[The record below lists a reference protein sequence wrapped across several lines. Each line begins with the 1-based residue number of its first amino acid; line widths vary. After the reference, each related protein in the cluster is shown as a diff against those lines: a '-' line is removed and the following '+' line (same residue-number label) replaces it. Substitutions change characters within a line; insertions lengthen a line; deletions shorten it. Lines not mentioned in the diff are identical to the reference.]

1 MTHTEEGS
9 RSRRDHSSELDSESI
24 KQLLEDGELDT
35 LRWEDDDISLRSAAS
50 NSRLPYDKLT
60 AQELVHFPDAS
71 DSKASTNLYL
81 FIRNKILQLWLL
93 EPNVELTSED
103 AIDQLPIPF
112 NSDRRFVRRI
122 HGFLQR
128 YGFINYG
135 NFHRLASA
143 LVLTSKRK
151 KVIIIGAGAAGIAA
165 MKQLHFFG
173 FDVVLLEAR
182 KRLGGRVHTYHQ
194 KDSSVV
200 ADLGAMVVTGIN
212 GNPIVTMM
220 RQTQCTPV
228 RITPDC
234 PIFDEYGKLVDQR
247 KDELVAEAFKK
258 IGDTASY
265 IAHTLGVTEVN
276 GKNLSIAD
284 AYNEILEMLELRM
297 QRRRLKYWQ
306 IYEEILEKMKQVQ
319 YEITLYKKSA
329 EFLAEKLKSWD
340 GSLYHTLDSDS
351 RLEQDILRRCYKRDL
366 GEAIKRYDAA
376 RDRFRNLETTLRNL
390 KKQEP
395 SEVYMNQ
402 RDRRLLDFHFAN
414 LEYVSGGTLDKLSL
428 QHFDQDDEFQFTG
441 SHMAIRDGYGDFLT
455 RLVTSDIA
463 SDIKQNAV
471 VEEITYNEK
480 GVEVKYKTDEITET
494 VEGDVCLC
502 TIPLGVLKRSV
513 TGCSDAPKFE
523 PPLPENTVNAVLEMG
538 FGNFNKVVLI
548 FSRPFWDVTQNYF
561 GHLNHSRA
569 SRGEMFMFTA
579 LSKAPVL
586 IAMMAGE
593 AANLEA
599 PNEVIVRKAMNVLA
613 NIFGSACP
621 KGPVEAVITRWHKD
635 PFACGAYA
643 YIPCGSHGDLCDIL
657 AEPVRAK
664 LEDGSYSGKERIFFA
679 GEHTSGRYPASV
691 QGAWLSGI
699 REAARIADLYLGCPF
714 SASSAADPECV
725 LLDSDDDVEMVDNS
739 ADSSVEPPAPAPAEV
754 PNTEVSSAE
763 ATGKENGGSHS
774 ADVEMDN
781 GEPESKRAKT
791 EEPSE

>member
-1 MTHTEEGS
+1 MTHTEESS

-24 KQLLEDGELDT
+24 RQLLEDGELDT

-103 AIDQLPIPF
+103 AIDQLPTPF

-143 LVLTSKRK
+143 LILTSKRK
-151 KVIIIGAGAAGIAA
+151 RVIIIGAGAAGIAA

-194 KDSSVV
+194 KDSSTV

-234 PIFDEYGKLVDQR
+234 PIYDEYGKLVDQR

-276 GKNLSIAD
+276 GKKLSIAD
-284 AYNEILEMLELRM
+284 AYNDILDLVFPKLQSIHRLCNSRMLELRM

-319 YEITLYKKSA
+319 NEIILYKKSA
-329 EFLAEKLKSWD
+329 EFLAEKLRSSD
-340 GSLYHTLDSDS
+340 GSIHHTLDSDS

-376 RDRFRNLETTLRNL
+376 RERFRNLETTLRNL

-441 SHMAIRDGYGDFLT
+441 SHMASELHSLFFQSLCNTFPFLN
-455 RLVTSDIA
+455 I
-463 SDIKQNAV
+463 
-471 VEEITYNEK
+471 
-480 GVEVKYKTDEITET
+480 
-494 VEGDVCLC
+494 
-502 TIPLGVLKRSV
+502 
-513 TGCSDAPKFE
+513 F
-523 PPLPENTVNAVLEMG
+523 
-538 FGNFNKVVLI
+538 LI
-548 FSRPFWDVTQNYF
+548 
-561 GHLNHSRA
+561 GL
-569 SRGEMFMFTA
+569 TA
-579 LSKAPVL
+579 L
-586 IAMMAGE
+586 M
-593 AANLEA
+593 
-599 PNEVIVRKAMNVLA
+599 
-613 NIFGSACP
+613 
-621 KGPVEAVITRWHKD
+621 
-635 PFACGAYA
+635 
-643 YIPCGSHGDLCDIL
+643 
-657 AEPVRAK
+657 
-664 LEDGSYSGKERIFFA
+664 
-679 GEHTSGRYPASV
+679 
-691 QGAWLSGI
+691 
-699 REAARIADLYLGCPF
+699 
-714 SASSAADPECV
+714 
-725 LLDSDDDVEMVDNS
+725 
-739 ADSSVEPPAPAPAEV
+739 
-754 PNTEVSSAE
+754 
-763 ATGKENGGSHS
+763 
-774 ADVEMDN
+774 
-781 GEPESKRAKT
+781 KT
-791 EEPSE
+791 F

>member
-1 MTHTEEGS
+1 MTHFYESS
-9 RSRRDHSSELDSESI
+9 RGRHDRSSETLDSESI
-24 KQLLEDGELDT
+24 RQMLEDGELDT
-35 LRWEDDDISLRSAAS
+35 MRWEDDDI
-50 NSRLPYDKLT
+50 
-60 AQELVHFPDAS
+60 AQELVCFPDVTDA
-71 DSKASTNLYL
+71 KASTNLYL
-81 FIRNKILQLWLL
+81 FIRNKILQLWHL
-93 EPNVELTSED
+93 EPNVELTSARCNVENFLGSS
-103 AIDQLPIPF
+103 QY
-112 NSDRRFVRRI
+112 NSVAGDRSMWCSRLSANV
-122 HGFLQR
+122 
-128 YGFINYG
+128 YGFINFG
-135 NFHRLASA
+135 NFHRLDVST

-151 KVIIIGAGAAGIAA
+151 RVIIIGAGAAGIAA
-165 MKQLHFFG
+165 LKQLHFFG

-194 KDSSVV
+194 KDSNIV

-212 GNPIVTMM
+212 GNPVVTMM
-220 RQTQCTPV
+220 RQTQCTPI
-228 RITPDC
+228 RIAPDC
-234 PIFDEYGKLVDQR
+234 PIYDEYGKLVDQR

-265 IAHTLGVTEVN
+265 IAHTLHVTEVN
-276 GKNLSIAD
+276 GKKLSLAD
-284 AYNEILEMLELRM
+284 AYNNILEMLELRM
-297 QRRRLKYWQ
+297 QRRRLKFWQ

-319 YEITLYKKSA
+319 NEMTLYKKSA
-329 EFLAEKLKSWD
+329 AYLADKLRTQD
-340 GSLYHTLDSDS
+340 LTLLRSENADT

-376 RDRFRNLETTLRNL
+376 RERFRNLETTLRNL

-414 LEYVSGGTLDKLSL
+414 LEFVSGGTLDKLSL

-455 RLVTSDIA
+455 RLVSSDVAGLIR
-463 SDIKQNAV
+463 QNAV
-471 VEEITYNEK
+471 VEKIKYNDK
-480 GVEVKYKTDEITET
+480 GVEVHYKSDDTRSS

-502 TIPLGVLKRSV
+502 AMPLGVLKRSV
-513 TGCSDAPKFE
+513 GNCNEAPKFD
-523 PPLPENTVNAVLEMG
+523 PPLPEPSVDAINEMG

-561 GHLNHSRA
+561 GHLNHSKA

-635 PFACGAYA
+635 PFASGAYA
-643 YIPCGSHGDLCDIL
+643 YIPCGSDGDLWDRL
-657 AEPVRAK
+657 AEPVRARM
-664 LEDGSYSGKERIFFA
+664 EDGSYTGEERIFFA

-691 QGAWLSGI
+691 QVRVW
-699 REAARIADLYLGCPF
+699 
-714 SASSAADPECV
+714 
-725 LLDSDDDVEMVDNS
+725 
-739 ADSSVEPPAPAPAEV
+739 
-754 PNTEVSSAE
+754 
-763 ATGKENGGSHS
+763 
-774 ADVEMDN
+774 
-781 GEPESKRAKT
+781 SKRFRGFVRDWDRVLQRKGFIW
-791 EEPSE
+791 

>member
-1 MTHTEEGS
+1 M
-9 RSRRDHSSELDSESI
+9 DSESLR
-24 KQLLEDGELDT
+24 QLLEDGELDT

-151 KVIIIGAGAAGIAA
+151 RVIIVGAGAAGIAA
-165 MKQLHFFG
+165 LKQLHFFG
-173 FDVVLLEAR
+173 FEVVLLEAR

-234 PIFDEYGKLVDQR
+234 PIYDEYGKLVDQR

-276 GKNLSIAD
+276 GKKLSIAD
-284 AYNEILEMLELRM
+284 AYNNILEMLELRM

-319 YEITLYKKSA
+319 NEITLYKKSA
-329 EFLAEKLKSWD
+329 VFLAEKLKSSD
-340 GSLYHTLDSDS
+340 GSIPHTLDPDS
-351 RLEQDILRRCYKRDL
+351 RLEQDILRRCYRRDL

-376 RDRFRNLETTLRNL
+376 RERFRNLETTLRNL

-414 LEYVSGGTLDKLSL
+414 LEYVSGATLEKLSL

-455 RLVTSDIA
+455 RLVTSDVTA
-463 SDIKQNAV
+463 MIKQNAV
-471 VEEITYNEK
+471 VESIKYDQKGNKKIGIVNNEPYESESK
-480 GVEVKYKTDEITET
+480 KALITELQNN
-494 VEGDVCLC
+494 EE
-502 TIPLGVLKRSV
+502 TIQSTAENDRNAKKWLKWNLRMV
-513 TGCSDAPKFE
+513 K
-523 PPLPENTVNAVLEMG
+523 
-538 FGNFNKVVLI
+538 K
-548 FSRPFWDVTQNYF
+548 QN
-561 GHLNHSRA
+561 
-569 SRGEMFMFTA
+569 
-579 LSKAPVL
+579 
-586 IAMMAGE
+586 
-593 AANLEA
+593 
-599 PNEVIVRKAMNVLA
+599 
-613 NIFGSACP
+613 
-621 KGPVEAVITRWHKD
+621 
-635 PFACGAYA
+635 
-643 YIPCGSHGDLCDIL
+643 
-657 AEPVRAK
+657 
-664 LEDGSYSGKERIFFA
+664 
-679 GEHTSGRYPASV
+679 
-691 QGAWLSGI
+691 
-699 REAARIADLYLGCPF
+699 
-714 SASSAADPECV
+714 
-725 LLDSDDDVEMVDNS
+725 
-739 ADSSVEPPAPAPAEV
+739 
-754 PNTEVSSAE
+754 
-763 ATGKENGGSHS
+763 
-774 ADVEMDN
+774 
-781 GEPESKRAKT
+781 
-791 EEPSE
+791 

>member
-1 MTHTEEGS
+1 MTHFDDSS
-9 RSRRDHSSELDSESI
+9 RGRHDRSSETLDSEAI
-24 KQLLEDGELDT
+24 RHMLEDGELDT
-35 LRWEDDDISLRSAAS
+35 MRWEDDDIALRSAAS

-60 AQELVHFPDAS
+60 AQELVCFPDVTDA
-71 DSKASTNLYL
+71 KASTNLYL
-81 FIRNKILQLWLL
+81 FIRNKILQLWHL

-103 AIDQLPIPF
+103 AIENLPVPF
-112 NSDRRFVRRI
+112 NSDRRLVRRI

-128 YGFINYG
+128 YGFINFG

-143 LVLTSKRK
+143 LILTSKRK

-165 MKQLHFFG
+165 LKQLHFFG
-173 FDVVLLEAR
+173 FDVTLLEAR

-194 KDSSVV
+194 KDTSIV

-220 RQTQCTPV
+220 RQTQCTPI
-228 RITPDC
+228 RIAPDC
-234 PIFDEYGKLVDQR
+234 PIYDEYGKLVDQR

-265 IAHTLGVTEVN
+265 IAHTLHVTEVN
-276 GKNLSIAD
+276 GKKLSLAD
-284 AYNEILEMLELRM
+284 AYNNILEMLELRM
-297 QRRRLKYWQ
+297 QRRRLKFWQ

-319 YEITLYKKSA
+319 NEMTLYKKSA
-329 EFLAEKLKSWD
+329 VYLADKLKTQD
-340 GSLYHTLDSDS
+340 TSLLRSENPDT

-376 RDRFRNLETTLRNL
+376 RERFRNLETTLRNL

-414 LEYVSGGTLDKLSL
+414 LEFVSGGTLDKLSL

-455 RLVTSDIA
+455 RLVSSDVAGLIV
-463 SDIKQNAV
+463 QNAV
-471 VEEITYNEK
+471 VETIKYNDK
-480 GVEVKYKTDEITET
+480 GVEVHYKSDESRSK

-502 TIPLGVLKRSV
+502 AIPLGVLKRSV
-513 TGCSDAPKFE
+513 ANCNEAPQFD
-523 PPLPENTVNAVLEMG
+523 PPLPESSVNAINEMG

-548 FSRPFWDVTQNYF
+548 FARPFWDVTQNYF
-561 GHLNHSRA
+561 GHLNQSKA

-635 PFACGAYA
+635 PFASGAYA
-643 YIPCGSHGDLCDIL
+643 YIPCGSDGDLWDRL
-657 AEPVRAK
+657 AEPVRARM
-664 LEDGSYSGKERIFFA
+664 EDGSYTGEERIFFA

-699 REAARIADLYLGCPF
+699 REAARIADLFLGCPF
-714 SASSAADPECV
+714 SASNVVDPECV
-725 LLDSDDDVEMVDNS
+725 LLDSDDEDTE
-739 ADSSVEPPAPAPAEV
+739 EV
-754 PNTEVSSAE
+754 TACDTENAE
-763 ATGKENGGSHS
+763 AEHAADEETKENGVSHEEFP
-774 ADVEMDN
+774 ATTDHN
-781 GEPESKRAKT
+781 GEAPNKRPRT
-791 EEPSE
+791 DM

>member
-1 MTHTEEGS
+1 MSSSSSPGVDIMTQTEENS
-9 RSRRDHSSELDSESI
+9 RSRHDHTSETMDSESLR
-24 KQLLEDGELDT
+24 QLLEDGELDT

-112 NSDRRFVRRI
+112 NT
-122 HGFLQR
+122 
-128 YGFINYG
+128 
-135 NFHRLASA
+135 A

-151 KVIIIGAGAAGIAA
+151 RVIIVGAGAAGIAA
-165 MKQLHFFG
+165 LKQLHFFG
-173 FDVVLLEAR
+173 FEVVLLEAR

-234 PIFDEYGKLVDQR
+234 PIYDEYGKLVDQR

-276 GKNLSIAD
+276 GKKLSIAD
-284 AYNEILEMLELRM
+284 AYNNILEMLELRM

-319 YEITLYKKSA
+319 NEITLYKKSA
-329 EFLAEKLKSWD
+329 VFLAEKLKSSD
-340 GSLYHTLDSDS
+340 GSIPHTLDPDS
-351 RLEQDILRRCYKRDL
+351 RLEQDILRRCYRRDL

-376 RDRFRNLETTLRNL
+376 RERFRNLETTLRNL

-414 LEYVSGGTLDKLSL
+414 LEYVSGATLEKLSL

-455 RLVTSDIA
+455 RLVTSDVTA
-463 SDIKQNAV
+463 MIKQNAV
-471 VEEITYNEK
+471 VESIKYDQK
-480 GVEVKYKTDEITET
+480 GVEVQYKIDDNINT
-494 VEGDVCLC
+494 VDGDVCLC
-502 TIPLGVLKRSV
+502 TVPLGVLKRAVSE
-513 TGCSDAPKFE
+513 CSDAPKFE
-523 PPLPENTVNAVLEMG
+523 PPLPEATVNAIHEMG

-643 YIPCGSHGDLCDIL
+643 YIPCGSEGDLSDVL
-657 AEPVRAK
+657 AEPVRAQMD
-664 LEDGSYSGKERIFFA
+664 DGSYSGEERVFFA

-691 QGAWLSGI
+691 QI
-699 REAARIADLYLGCPF
+699 RCIPPF
-714 SASSAADPECV
+714 
-725 LLDSDDDVEMVDNS
+725 LDSP
-739 ADSSVEPPAPAPAEV
+739 SSLLRVRPLSYGSTYEQELLSREVAVQQSFRLSLKKAPHY
-754 PNTEVSSAE
+754 
-763 ATGKENGGSHS
+763 ATQPTL
-774 ADVEMDN
+774 AYD
-781 GEPESKRAKT
+781 
-791 EEPSE
+791 

>member
-1 MTHTEEGS
+1 
-9 RSRRDHSSELDSESI
+9 
-24 KQLLEDGELDT
+24 
-35 LRWEDDDISLRSAAS
+35 
-50 NSRLPYDKLT
+50 
-60 AQELVHFPDAS
+60 
-71 DSKASTNLYL
+71 
-81 FIRNKILQLWLL
+81 
-93 EPNVELTSED
+93 
-103 AIDQLPIPF
+103 
-112 NSDRRFVRRI
+112 
-122 HGFLQR
+122 
-128 YGFINYG
+128 
-135 NFHRLASA
+135 
-143 LVLTSKRK
+143 
-151 KVIIIGAGAAGIAA
+151 
-165 MKQLHFFG
+165 
-173 FDVVLLEAR
+173 
-182 KRLGGRVHTYHQ
+182 
-194 KDSSVV
+194 
-200 ADLGAMVVTGIN
+200 
-212 GNPIVTMM
+212 
-220 RQTQCTPV
+220 
-228 RITPDC
+228 
-234 PIFDEYGKLVDQR
+234 
-247 KDELVAEAFKK
+247 
-258 IGDTASY
+258 
-265 IAHTLGVTEVN
+265 
-276 GKNLSIAD
+276 
-284 AYNEILEMLELRM
+284 MLELRM

-329 EFLAEKLKSWD
+329 EFLAEKLKSWDGSLYHTLDSDSRLEQDILRRCYKRDLGEAIKKQEPSEVYMNQRDRRLLDFHFANLEYVSGGTLDKLSLQHFDQDDEFQFTGSHMAKFLAEKLKSWD

-471 VEEITYNEK
+471 VEEIKYNEK
-480 GVEVKYKTDEITET
+480 GVEVKYKTDETTET

-513 TGCSDAPKFE
+513 TECSDAPKFE

-621 KGPVEAVITRWHKD
+621 KG
-635 PFACGAYA
+635 
-643 YIPCGSHGDLCDIL
+643 
-657 AEPVRAK
+657 
-664 LEDGSYSGKERIFFA
+664 
-679 GEHTSGRYPASV
+679 
-691 QGAWLSGI
+691 
-699 REAARIADLYLGCPF
+699 
-714 SASSAADPECV
+714 
-725 LLDSDDDVEMVDNS
+725 
-739 ADSSVEPPAPAPAEV
+739 
-754 PNTEVSSAE
+754 
-763 ATGKENGGSHS
+763 
-774 ADVEMDN
+774 
-781 GEPESKRAKT
+781 
-791 EEPSE
+791 

>member
-1 MTHTEEGS
+1 MTQTEENS
-9 RSRRDHSSELDSESI
+9 RSRHDHTSETMDSESLR
-24 KQLLEDGELDT
+24 QLLEDGELDT
-35 LRWEDDDISLRSAAS
+35 LRWEDDDVSLRSAAS

-112 NSDRRFVRRI
+112 NT
-122 HGFLQR
+122 
-128 YGFINYG
+128 
-135 NFHRLASA
+135 A

-151 KVIIIGAGAAGIAA
+151 RVIIVGAGAAGIAA
-165 MKQLHFFG
+165 LKQLHFFG
-173 FDVVLLEAR
+173 FEVVLLEAR

-234 PIFDEYGKLVDQR
+234 PIYDEYGKLVDQR

-265 IAHTLGVTEVN
+265 IAHTLGVTEIN
-276 GKNLSIAD
+276 GKKLSIAD
-284 AYNEILEMLELRM
+284 AYNNILEMLELRM

-319 YEITLYKKSA
+319 NEITLYKKSA
-329 EFLAEKLKSWD
+329 VFLAEKLKSSD
-340 GSLYHTLDSDS
+340 GSIPHTLDPDS
-351 RLEQDILRRCYKRDL
+351 RLEQDILRRCYRRDL

-376 RDRFRNLETTLRNL
+376 RERFRNLETTLRNL

-414 LEYVSGGTLDKLSL
+414 LEYVSGGTLEKLSL

-455 RLVTSDIA
+455 RLVTSDVTPM
-463 SDIKQNAV
+463 IKQNAV
-471 VEEITYNEK
+471 VESIKYDQK
-480 GVEVKYKTDEITET
+480 GVEVQYKIDDT
-494 VEGDVCLC
+494 VNTIDGDVCLC
-502 TIPLGVLKRSV
+502 TVPLGVLKRSV
-513 TGCSDAPKFE
+513 SECSDAPKFE
-523 PPLPENTVNAVLEMG
+523 PPLPEGTVNAIHEMG

-643 YIPCGSHGDLCDIL
+643 YIPCGSEGDLSDIL
-657 AEPVRAK
+657 AEPVRAQMD
-664 LEDGSYSGKERIFFA
+664 DGSYTGEERIFFA

-691 QGAWLSGI
+691 QEGI
-699 REAARIADLYLGCPF
+699 LETGSDLPF
-714 SASSAADPECV
+714 NYSLRRSYYIIQNMCYR
-725 LLDSDDDVEMVDNS
+725 
-739 ADSSVEPPAPAPAEV
+739 AE
-754 PNTEVSSAE
+754 
-763 ATGKENGGSHS
+763 K
-774 ADVEMDN
+774 
-781 GEPESKRAKT
+781 
-791 EEPSE
+791 

>member
-1 MTHTEEGS
+1 MTHIDENS
-9 RSRRDHSSELDSESI
+9 RSRQSETLDSEAI
-24 KQLLEDGELDT
+24 RQMLEDGELDT
-35 LRWEDDDISLRSAAS
+35 MRWEDDDIALRSAAS

-60 AQELVHFPDAS
+60 AQELVCFPDVT
-71 DSKASTNLYL
+71 DSKASSNLYL
-81 FIRNKILQLWLL
+81 FIRNKILQLWHL

-103 AIDQLPIPF
+103 AIENLPIPF
-112 NSDRRFVRRI
+112 NT
-122 HGFLQR
+122 
-128 YGFINYG
+128 
-135 NFHRLASA
+135 A
-143 LVLTSKRK
+143 LILTSKRK
-151 KVIIIGAGAAGIAA
+151 RVVIIGAGAAGIAA
-165 MKQLHFFG
+165 LKQLHFFG
-173 FDVVLLEAR
+173 FDVVLLEGR

-194 KDSSVV
+194 KDSNLV

-220 RQTQCTPV
+220 RQTQCTPI
-228 RITPDC
+228 RIAPDC
-234 PIFDEYGKLVDQR
+234 PIYDEYGKLVDQR

-265 IAHTLGVTEVN
+265 IAHTLNVTEVN
-276 GKNLSIAD
+276 GKTLSLAD
-284 AYNEILEMLELRM
+284 AYNNILEMLELRM
-297 QRRRLKYWQ
+297 QRRRLKFWQ
-306 IYEEILEKMKQVQ
+306 IYEQILEKMKQVQ
-319 YEITLYKKSA
+319 NEMTLYKKSA
-329 EFLAEKLKSWD
+329 AFIADKLRTPSV
-340 GSLYHTLDSDS
+340 SHSQNSDT

-376 RDRFRNLETTLRNL
+376 RERFRNLESTLRNL

-414 LEYVSGGTLDKLSL
+414 LEFVSGGTLDKLSL

-441 SHMAIRDGYGDFLT
+441 SHMAVRDGYGDFLT
-455 RLVTSDIA
+455 RLVSGDVATL
-463 SDIKQNAV
+463 IKQNAV
-471 VEEITYNEK
+471 VETIKYNDK
-480 GVEVKYKTDEITET
+480 GVEVHFKTDDTTSI

-513 TGCSDAPKFE
+513 EGSSEAPKFE
-523 PPLPENTVNAVLEMG
+523 PALPEPTVSAINEMG
-538 FGNFNKVVLI
+538 FGNFNKVALI

-561 GHLNHSRA
+561 GHLNHSKA

-593 AANLEA
+593 AANLDA

-643 YIPCGSHGDLCDIL
+643 YIPCGSDGDLWDRL
-657 AEPVRAK
+657 AEPVRAVSD
-664 LEDGSYSGKERIFFA
+664 DGTYTGEERIFFA

-699 REAARIADLYLGCPF
+699 REAARIADIFLGCPF
-714 SASSAADPECV
+714 SASNVADPECV
-725 LLDSDDDVEMVDNS
+725 LLDSDDEDEEMGDT
-739 ADSSVEPPAPAPAEV
+739 ACDTEDPAPKRDSIDLAEH
-754 PNTEVSSAE
+754 EQAE
-763 ATGKENGGSHS
+763 PEQADEETKENGANHMEFSS
-774 ADVEMDN
+774 DSIDQS
-781 GEPESKRAKT
+781 GEAPCKRPRT
-791 EEPSE
+791 DL

>member
-1 MTHTEEGS
+1 MTHTEERS
-9 RSRRDHSSELDSESI
+9 HSRRDHSSELDSESI
-24 KQLLEDGELDT
+24 KQLLEDGELET

-81 FIRNKILQLWLL
+81 FVRNKILQLWLL

-103 AIDQLPIPF
+103 AIEQLPIPF

-151 KVIIIGAGAAGIAA
+151 RVIIIGAGAAGIAA
-165 MKQLHFFG
+165 MKQLHYFG
-173 FDVVLLEAR
+173 FDVVVLEGR

-228 RITPDC
+228 RISPEC
-234 PIFDEYGKLVDQR
+234 PIYDEYGKLVDQR

-258 IGDTASY
+258 IGDTAAY

-276 GKNLSIAD
+276 GNKLSVAD
-284 AYNEILEMLELRM
+284 AYNNILDMLELRM

-319 YEITLYKKSA
+319 NEITLYKKSA
-329 EFLAEKLKSWD
+329 VYLAEKLKSSD
-340 GSLYHTLDSDS
+340 GSIPLTLDSDS
-351 RLEQDILRRCYKRDL
+351 RLEMDILRRCYKRDL
-366 GEAIKRYDAA
+366 GEAIKRYDAT
-376 RDRFRNLETTLRNL
+376 RERFRNLETTLRNL

-414 LEYVSGGTLDKLSL
+414 LEYVSGGTLDRLSL
-428 QHFDQDDEFQFTG
+428 QHFDQEDEFQFTG

-455 RLVTSDIA
+455 RLVTSDVA
-463 SDIKQNAV
+463 SMIKQNAV
-471 VEEITYNEK
+471 VESIKYNEK
-480 GVEVKYKTDEITET
+480 GVEVQYKTDDSICTID
-494 VEGDVCLC
+494 GDVCLC

-513 TGCSDAPKFE
+513 MEASDAPKFE
-523 PPLPENTVNAVLEMG
+523 PPLPENTIKAIIEMG

-561 GHLNHSRA
+561 GHLNHSRS

-579 LSKAPVL
+579 VSKAPVL

-621 KGPVEAVITRWHKD
+621 KGVSLQFFFLLHNSQRLSQPVEAVITRWHKD

-643 YIPCGSHGDLCDIL
+643 YIPCGSRGDLCDIL
-657 AEPVRAK
+657 AEPIRAQAA
-664 LEDGSYSGKERIFFA
+664 DGTYSGEERIFFA

-691 QGAWLSGI
+691 Q
-699 REAARIADLYLGCPF
+699 
-714 SASSAADPECV
+714 V
-725 LLDSDDDVEMVDNS
+725 QLLWIISYYFCII
-739 ADSSVEPPAPAPAEV
+739 
-754 PNTEVSSAE
+754 
-763 ATGKENGGSHS
+763 
-774 ADVEMDN
+774 
-781 GEPESKRAKT
+781 
-791 EEPSE
+791 EEKSISMR

>member
-1 MTHTEEGS
+1 MTQTEENS
-9 RSRRDHSSELDSESI
+9 RSRHDHTSETMDSESLR
-24 KQLLEDGELDT
+24 QLLEDGELDT

-151 KVIIIGAGAAGIAA
+151 RVIIVGAGAAGIAA
-165 MKQLHFFG
+165 LKQLHFFG
-173 FDVVLLEAR
+173 FEVVLLEAR

-234 PIFDEYGKLVDQR
+234 PIYDEYGKLVDQR

-276 GKNLSIAD
+276 GKKLSIAD
-284 AYNEILEMLELRM
+284 AYNNILEMLELRM

-319 YEITLYKKSA
+319 NEITLYKKSA
-329 EFLAEKLKSWD
+329 VFLAEKLKSSD
-340 GSLYHTLDSDS
+340 GSIPHTLDPDS
-351 RLEQDILRRCYKRDL
+351 RLEQDILRRCYRRDL

-376 RDRFRNLETTLRNL
+376 RERFRNLETTLRNL

-414 LEYVSGGTLDKLSL
+414 LEYVSGATLEKLSL

-455 RLVTSDIA
+455 RLVTSDVTA
-463 SDIKQNAV
+463 MIKQNAV
-471 VEEITYNEK
+471 VESI
-480 GVEVKYKTDEITET
+480 KYDQ
-494 VEGDVCLC
+494 
-502 TIPLGVLKRSV
+502 
-513 TGCSDAPKFE
+513 
-523 PPLPENTVNAVLEMG
+523 
-538 FGNFNKVVLI
+538 KVVVESCLEVAVYMQI
-548 FSRPFWDVTQNYF
+548 SVSCLSQLLLAFKGSTHDNFHVKSFECF
-561 GHLNHSRA
+561 G
-569 SRGEMFMFTA
+569 
-579 LSKAPVL
+579 V
-586 IAMMAGE
+586 
-593 AANLEA
+593 
-599 PNEVIVRKAMNVLA
+599 
-613 NIFGSACP
+613 
-621 KGPVEAVITRWHKD
+621 
-635 PFACGAYA
+635 
-643 YIPCGSHGDLCDIL
+643 
-657 AEPVRAK
+657 
-664 LEDGSYSGKERIFFA
+664 
-679 GEHTSGRYPASV
+679 
-691 QGAWLSGI
+691 
-699 REAARIADLYLGCPF
+699 
-714 SASSAADPECV
+714 
-725 LLDSDDDVEMVDNS
+725 
-739 ADSSVEPPAPAPAEV
+739 
-754 PNTEVSSAE
+754 
-763 ATGKENGGSHS
+763 
-774 ADVEMDN
+774 
-781 GEPESKRAKT
+781 
-791 EEPSE
+791 